1 MLLRSFMMLFTQITR
16 KKTNT
21 KKQSSFNLTLQ
32 DLEKDGSPA
41 AGTQG
46 LASSKQTS
54 GVTTRRRE
62 TKWERAELKG
72 SSGREPRRRNVTH
85 ADVTHAHAASLT
97 LTQPNTHAPDGMSAG
112 SQPKGSCV
120 GDLTYDLEP

>member
-1 MLLRSFMMLFTQITR
+1 MMLFTQITC

-46 LASSKQTS
+46 PASSKQTS
-54 GVTTRRRE
+54 GVT
-62 TKWERAELKG
+62 KWEKAELKG

-85 ADVTHAHAASLT
+85 ADVTHADVTHAHAAS
-97 LTQPNTHAPDGMSAG
+97 H
-112 SQPKGSCV
+112 
-120 GDLTYDLEP
+120 

>member
-1 MLLRSFMMLFTQITR
+1 MMLFTQITR

-62 TKWERAELKG
+62 TKWERVELKG
-72 SSGREPRRRNVTH
+72 SSGREPRRRSVTH
-85 ADVTHAHAASLT
+85 AGVTHAGVTHAGVTHAHAASR
-97 LTQPNTHAPDGMSAG
+97 
-112 SQPKGSCV
+112 
-120 GDLTYDLEP
+120 